1 MSFNREGEMIRL
13 ARNGVLVVVFLLLAS
28 AATTFADCAWVLWTK
43 DSALDKTGAWS
54 YTAFG
59 PEVFDTRAECEK
71 VGLKYRANRSK
82 SYEDAKKAGFNAT
95 PPARY
100 QCLPDT
106 VDPRGPKGK

>member
-1 MSFNREGEMIRL
+1 MMAGTDPRHSMKPRL
-13 ARNGVLVVVFLLLAS
+13 VILVGLVCVTAFATSAS
-28 AATTFADCAWVLWTK
+28 AECAWVLWTK
-43 DSALDKTGAWS
+43 DSALDKTGAWG

-71 VGLKYRANRSK
+71 VSLKYRANRLK

-95 PPARY
+95 PPASY

-106 VDPRGPKGK
+106 VDARGPKGK

>member
-1 MSFNREGEMIRL
+1 MSLHRVALLIL
-13 ARNGVLVVVFLLLAS
+13 VCVTVLPTSAS
-28 AATTFADCAWVLWTK
+28 ADCAWVLWTK
-43 DSALDKTGAWS
+43 DSALDKTGAWG

-71 VGLKYRANRSK
+71 GSLKYRANRLK
-82 SYEDAKKAGFNAT
+82 SYGNAKEAGFNAT
-95 PPARY
+95 PPASY